1 MSMEE
6 KVVTAQVQSNSS
18 CFFCLAVW
26 ARKKKQAKNPKLLL
40 KGPSEPWEFLAL
52 LGGVR
57 NSPTFEP
64 LTLKCGHFRGH
75 DVKPISNTFTAVK
88 QKKQVPHDP

>member
-18 CFFCLAVW
+18 FFFLSCCLGTE
-26 ARKKKQAKNPKLLL
+26 KKQAKTPNLLL

-88 QKKQVPHDP
+88 KTSTP